1 MADEEKKE
9 GGQEQK
15 SLEDLKAKL
24 GIVVKKPKEAEPQR
38 PKEEDF
44 KFTLNAPQG
53 QAVQVEEPLEQVET
67 LPKKKVPL
75 AFIGALVGAGI
86 VALILGLFFGKVM
99 KERAIENMKIKEAQF
114 LLKYFEEATGEK
126 ISASEGTILS
136 VVKAH
141 IEDTLNVFN
150 ALQKAQDQA
159 ALEAAQ
165 QKLEEYL
172 KRCAKYAE
180 KQPVFTFDG
189 AFPGV
194 IYDQQVASQVVQFID
209 GVRKLYQETGLLA
222 LEGET
227 LRRIGELEEKGEM
240 IETVVVEP
248 IEEGGEKW
256 LKGYFVAKIDTDN
269 PRVEKGVK
277 EYPVLPVGR
286 EKGFYAAT
294 TSLVKIDVSPIAKV
308 KGQRYKQAIMA
319 RVRARFQAVK
329 QAADL
334 ADFEPLRSKL
344 QKSATRTPLFTIF

>member
-44 KFTLNAPQG
+44 KFTLNAPQA
-53 QAVQVEEPLEQVET
+53 QAVQVEEPLEQVEA
-67 LPKKKVPL
+67 LPKKKVSLPL
-75 AFIGALVGAGI
+75 IGALVGIG
-86 VALILGLFFGKVM
+86 VLGLVLGLFFGKVM
-99 KERAIENMKIKEAQF
+99 KERGIENMKIKEAQF
-114 LLKYFEEATGEK
+114 LLRYFEEATGEK
-126 ISASEGTILS
+126 ISASEGTILQ

-141 IEDTLNVFN
+141 IEGTMNVFN
-150 ALQKAQDQA
+150 ALEKAQDQTA
-159 ALEAAQ
+159 IEAAQ
-165 QKLEEYL
+165 KQLEEYL
-172 KRCAKYAE
+172 QRCKAYADR
-180 KQPVFTFDG
+180 QPIFTFEG

-209 GVRKLYQETGLLA
+209 GVRKLYQETALLA

-248 IEEGGEKW
+248 SEEGGEKW
-256 LKGYFVAKIDTDN
+256 LKGYFVSKIDTDN

-277 EYPVLPVGR
+277 EYPVLPVGQ
-286 EKGFYAAT
+286 EKGVYVPT
-294 TSLVKIDVSPIAKV
+294 TSLAKVDVTPIAKV

-319 RVRARFQAVK
+319 RVRARLGAVK
-329 QAADL
+329 QAADM
-334 ADFEPLRSKL
+334 AVFEPLRDKL
-344 QKSATRTPLFTIF
+344 QKSATRSPLFTIF